1 MNKNIIVKGRI
12 SVCSFCGKSLSRN
25 ERLQIKGT
33 CSKCEKEIDE
43 EDIDI
48 EIFKRMT
55 NTIDQID
62 QISQTV

>member
-33 CSKCEKEIDE
+33 CSKCEKVEWIIDME
-43 EDIDI
+43 KLDKED
-48 EIFKRMT
+48 
-55 NTIDQID
+55 
-62 QISQTV
+62 